1 VVAVLVLLFAFQ
13 LVNRSFASVTVL
25 MVLVVKTDS
34 SGSVQDSMVIEYRG
48 EGLRPALQDV
58 KEQEYQNKGVDVYL
72 FALTETVVVDATE
85 AGSIA
90 RFTNACCE
98 PCLYSK
104 IIESDGKPYLMF
116 FAKTDIKAG
125 QEITYD
131 YRFRAQGQELT
142 PCLCGAPGC
151 RGMLEILL

>member
-1 VVAVLVLLFAFQ
+1 
-13 LVNRSFASVTVL
+13 
-25 MVLVVKTDS
+25 MMCWKTGCADTM
-34 SGSVQDSMVIEYRG
+34 GGVQDSMVIEYRG

-58 KEQEYQNKGVDVYL
+58 KEQGYQNKGVDVYL

-98 PCLYSK
+98 PSMYSK
-104 IIESDGKPYLMF
+104 IIESEGKPYLMF

-131 YRFRAQGQELT
+131 YRFRAQEGQPMT

-151 RGMLEILL
+151 RGTLEISL